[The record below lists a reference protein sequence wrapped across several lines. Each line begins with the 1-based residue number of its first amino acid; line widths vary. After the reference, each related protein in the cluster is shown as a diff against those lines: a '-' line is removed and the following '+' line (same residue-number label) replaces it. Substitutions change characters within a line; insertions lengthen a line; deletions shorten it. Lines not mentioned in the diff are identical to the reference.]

1 MKMKWIR
8 LLDQRLLDLLK
19 TLLKVKAN
27 LILINHP
34 EVKVDLMIQII
45 KVNHK
50 VKQQRCRI
58 QEKIKMRY

>member
-8 LLDQRLLDLLK
+8 LLGQRLLDLSKELI
-19 TLLKVKAN
+19 KVKAN
-27 LILINHP
+27 LMLTNQL

-50 VKQQRCRI
+50 VKLRKCRI
-58 QEKIKMRY
+58 REKIKMRY